1 MGRAANQNVDD
12 SSEFTVTAAIAL
24 TLIDNLRA
32 LRARSGHSPNSVP
45 AGSERDGTRYS
56 AGFPGL

>member
-12 SSEFTVTAAIAL
+12 SFAFTVTAAVAL

-32 LRARSGHSPNSVP
+32 L
-45 AGSERDGTRYS
+45 
-56 AGFPGL
+56 